1 MKRRLLEIQAE
12 KKALME
18 ETSKIALRNRYR
30 IEQLYK
36 HCGCPYRKKAH
47 GPDFSVFQPSN
58 HSLYSYPSLLCRG
71 ARVAEQ
77 LRIDA

>member
-12 KKALME
+12 KKVLME

-36 HCGCPYRKKAH
+36 HCGCPYGKKAH
-47 GPDFSVFQPSN
+47 GFSIFKQSN
-58 HSLYSYPSLLCRG
+58 HSLHSYPSLLYRS
-71 ARVAEQ
+71 AHVAEQ
-77 LRIDA
+77 LRIHA